1 MKKVL
6 VTGGKGFIGRNIISA
21 LSRSSESD
29 IASFDEEIFENDD
42 WSSWVKNFLS
52 DNTPTEVLH
61 VGACSDTQEK
71 DSQFMFERNF
81 EVTKLLVDWCKHH
94 KIPLVYSSSAANYG
108 TNGLY
113 PSNLYGW
120 SKYTAEQYVASNW
133 GISLRYFNVFGPGEE
148 EKGRMSSIFFQAHA
162 LMEKGSS
169 IGIFP
174 GNPRR
179 DFVFVDDIISS
190 NLYALKFFSDF
201 NYKIFEVGTG
211 TAHSFEEGLEYLG
224 YSYFYLPETE
234 VPVGYQYL
242 TQADSK
248 RFLPDWKPSIDFF
261 VGLARY
267 KKYLNTLEIR

>member
-52 DNTPTEVLH
+52 DNTPTGVLH

-133 GISLRYFNVFGPGEE
+133 GISLRYFNVLDPAKKRKVECLL
-148 EKGRMSSIFFQAHA
+148 SSF
-162 LMEKGSS
+162 
-169 IGIFP
+169 
-174 GNPRR
+174 
-179 DFVFVDDIISS
+179 
-190 NLYALKFFSDF
+190 
-201 NYKIFEVGTG
+201 
-211 TAHSFEEGLEYLG
+211 
-224 YSYFYLPETE
+224 
-234 VPVGYQYL
+234 
-242 TQADSK
+242 
-248 RFLPDWKPSIDFF
+248 KP
-261 VGLARY
+261 
-267 KKYLNTLEIR
+267 TL